1 MIRHL
6 KFGRGLQCRV
16 SDKVDRCRPGFAT
29 LLNFKGEL
37 FEMYDVAIIGAGVIG
52 TAIARELTQYK
63 AKVVILERGY
73 DVSVGTT
80 KANSGIVHAGY
91 DAPFESNKG
100 RFNAKGN
107 ALYEEVCKELD
118 VPFHRIG
125 SLVCAFEEDDLVTLE
140 NLKANGEK
148 LGIPGL
154 KIIDQATVRSMEP
167 HISDTVISALY
178 APTAGITEPW
188 ALAVAYAENA
198 MDNGAKLF
206 LDFEVKSIESSER
219 GYKISSADLNIE
231 AKYVVNCA
239 GVYADEIY
247 KLIDPSAD
255 LEIQPIRG
263 QYYLLDKNCG
273 SWVNHVVF
281 PCPSKLGKGT
291 LVVPTVDGNLLVGPD
306 SEPLGADH
314 KEAVETE
321 RERLDYVRTL
331 ASKLIKD
338 VPYRETVTT
347 FSGLRADPNNGDFI
361 LEESRTEGFFNAAGI
376 KSPGLSCAPAIGK
389 YMAELVAAKGRFEPN
404 PHFNPIR
411 RPGVKMAHM
420 TDAEKNEL
428 IQKDPRYGRIIC
440 RCEMITEGEI
450 VDVIHRNAGGR
461 TVNGIKRRARP
472 GAGRCQG
479 GFCSPRVLE
488 ILARELKQDIRE
500 ICLESKESKV
510 LMGMTK
516 SADQE
521 VM

>member
-1 MIRHL
+1 
-6 KFGRGLQCRV
+6 
-16 SDKVDRCRPGFAT
+16 
-29 LLNFKGEL
+29 
-37 FEMYDVAIIGAGVIG
+37 MYDVAIIGAGVIG
-52 TAIARELTQYK
+52 TAIARELMKYK
-63 AKVVILERGY
+63 SSVVILERGH

-107 ALYEEVCKELD
+107 AMYEQVCKELD
-118 VPFHRIG
+118 VPFNRIG
-125 SLVCAFEEDDLVTLE
+125 SLVCAFEEEDLLTLE
-140 NLKANGEK
+140 KLKANGEK

-154 KIIDQATVRSMEP
+154 KIIDQETVRSMEP
-167 HISDTVISALY
+167 HISDRVISALY

-198 MDNGAKLF
+198 VDNGAALM
-206 LDFEVKSIESSER
+206 LDFEVSNIEKTEK
-219 GYKISSADLNIE
+219 GYKISSADREIE
-231 AKYVVNCA
+231 AKYVVNCG
-239 GVYADEIY
+239 GVYADQIY
-247 KLIDPSAD
+247 QMVDPSST
-255 LEIQPIRG
+255 LEIRPIRG
-263 QYYLLDKNCG
+263 QYYLLDKSCG

-306 SEPLGADH
+306 SEVLERDD
-314 KEAVETE
+314 KEAVQTETE
-321 RERLDYVRTL
+321 RLLHVRDL
-331 ASKLIKD
+331 AAKLIKD
-338 VPYRETVTT
+338 VPYRETITT
-347 FSGLRADPNNGDFI
+347 FSGLRADPKDGDFV
-361 LEESRTEGFFNAAGI
+361 LEESKIEGFFNAAGI
-376 KSPGLSCAPAIGK
+376 KSPGLSCAPAIGA
-389 YMAELVAAKGRFEPN
+389 YMAELVAKKAQFAPN
-404 PHFNPIR
+404 PSFNPNR
-411 RPGVKMAHM
+411 RPTIKMAHM
-420 TDAEKNEL
+420 SDAEKNAL
-428 IQKDPRYGRIIC
+428 IQKDPKYGRIIC

-488 ILARELKQDIRE
+488 ILARELELDMRD
-500 ICLESKESKV
+500 ICLESKDSKV
-510 LMGMTK
+510 LLGLTK

>member
-1 MIRHL
+1 
-6 KFGRGLQCRV
+6 
-16 SDKVDRCRPGFAT
+16 
-29 LLNFKGEL
+29 
-37 FEMYDVAIIGAGVIG
+37 MYDVAIIGAGVIG
-52 TAIARELTQYK
+52 TAIARELTKYK
-63 AKVVILERGY
+63 ANVVILERGH

-80 KANSGIVHAGY
+80 KANSGIVHSGY

-107 ALYEEVCKELD
+107 EMYEKVCKELD

-125 SLVCAFEEDDLVTLE
+125 SLVCAFEDDDLETLE
-140 NLKANGEK
+140 KLKINGEK

-154 KIIDQATVRSMEP
+154 KIIDQATVRAMEP
-167 HISDTVISALY
+167 NISDTVISALY

-198 MDNGAKLF
+198 MDNGASLM
-206 LDFEVKSIESSER
+206 LDFEVKTIEKSNG
-219 GYKISSADLNIE
+219 GYKISSADINIE
-231 AKYVVNCA
+231 AKYVVNCG

-247 KLIDPSAD
+247 KLIDPTSSM
-255 LEIQPIRG
+255 EIQPIKG

-273 SWVNHVVF
+273 SLVNHVVF

-306 SEPLGADH
+306 SELLATSE
-314 KEAVETE
+314 KEAVDTE
-321 RERLDYVRTL
+321 KERLDYVRTL

-338 VPYRETVTT
+338 IPYRETVTT
-347 FSGLRADPNNGDFI
+347 FSGLRADPKSGDFI
-361 LEESRTEGFFNAAGI
+361 LEESSCDGFFNAAGI
-376 KSPGLSCAPAIGK
+376 KSPGLSCAPAIGT
-389 YMAELVAAKGRFEPN
+389 YMADLLALKGGFEEN
-404 PHFNPIR
+404 PLFNPIR
-411 RPGVKMAHM
+411 RANIKMSHM
-420 TDAEKNEL
+420 TDEEKNIL

-488 ILARELKQDIRE
+488 ILAREMKSDMRDIY
-500 ICLESKESKV
+500 LEGRDSKI
-510 LMGMTK
+510 LMGLTK
-516 SADQE
+516 SSDKE
-521 VM
+521 VI